1 MHKLAL
7 ILLLP
12 ALALAQSYSRWNY
25 SAAKPSNVAADAK
38 MIAFYSASMTD
49 HATGELRIF
58 KSYRYPTATDS
69 SFELPDMS
77 TKIMHLFDPTPAP
90 DGATELARED
100 TLVVLSKLSK
110 HSPLVKTVVVGGD
123 GILPAGQKVAAADLH
138 MILAARKEAVA
149 LRKAV
154 NDSIKVNPSAGNT
167 KAKRA
172 KVWKA
177 IVAKK
182 KAEKSK
188 GKASTNKAKTN

>member
-1 MHKLAL
+1 MRKL
-7 ILLLP
+7 ILLLLLP
-12 ALALAQSYSRWNY
+12 VLAGAQSYSRWNY
-25 SAAKPSNVAADAK
+25 SDSQPNNAAADAK
-38 MIAFYSASMTD
+38 MIADFSAAMTN
-49 HATGELRIF
+49 HATGEVRIF
-58 KSYRYPTATDS
+58 KAYRYPAVTDS

-77 TKIMHLFDPTPAP
+77 AKIVRLFDPTPAP

-100 TLVVLSKLSK
+100 TVVVLSK
-110 HSPLVKTVVVGGD
+110 HSPLVKTVIVGGD

>member
-1 MHKLAL
+1 MKKIILLL
-7 ILLLP
+7 ILLLT
-12 ALALAQSYSRWNY
+12 ALVMAQSYSRWNY
-25 SAAKPSNVAADAK
+25 KDSKPNDATADAK
-38 MIAFYSASMTD
+38 LIADFQAAMD
-49 HATGELRIF
+49 NHATGDLRIH

-77 TKIMHLFDPTPAP
+77 AKIVRLFDPTPAP

-100 TLVVLSKLSK
+100 TVIVLSK

-123 GILPAGQKVAAADLH
+123 GILPAKQTIPAVSLQTL
-138 MILAARKEAVA
+138 LAARKEAKL

-154 NDSIKVNPSAGNT
+154 NDSIRVNPVSGNT

-172 KVWKA
+172 KVWKS
-177 IVAKK
+177 IKAKK

-188 GKASTNKAKTN
+188 GKASANKAKTN